1 MRQMP
6 KGLGMNNKITVAA
19 IQLKPASTVDENLTN
34 AEALLIEAADAGVQ
48 LALLPEN
55 FAHYG
60 QSDFLMVGRDESN
73 ATGPVRQFLAD
84 QASRHGIWLVGGT
97 IPVAGLNPKPFAR
110 SFLFDPGGNCVDH
123 YDKIH
128 LFDVEV
134 SAGSGQKNR
143 YCESDNF
150 SPGKRVTAVS
160 TGLAKIGLSVCY
172 DLRFA
177 ELYGELAALD
187 TQIVVVPA
195 AFTAATGKDHW
206 QLLLRARA
214 IENQVFMIGANLV
227 DRNHATRGLWGGS
240 VIIDPWGTVLA
251 SLEGD
256 CSGVAVAEIDL
267 ALIAKLQLKMPMRDH
282 RRLPL

>member
-1 MRQMP
+1 MS
-6 KGLGMNNKITVAA
+6 NKITVAA
-19 IQLKPASTVDENLTN
+19 IQLKPAPTVAVNLTN
-34 AEALLIEAADAGVQ
+34 AETLLIEAADAGAQ
-48 LALLPEN
+48 LAVLPEN

-60 QSDFLMVGRDESN
+60 QSDFLQVGHDESEPI
-73 ATGPVRQFLAD
+73 GPVRQFLAD
-84 QASRHGIWLVGGT
+84 QARRHGLWLVGGT
-97 IPVAGLNPKPFAR
+97 IPVAGPNPKPFAR
-110 SFLFDPGGNCVDH
+110 SLLFDPEGNCADH

-134 SAGSGQKNR
+134 SAESEQKKR

-150 SPGKRVTAVS
+150 SAGKRVTAVS
-160 TGLAKIGLSVCY
+160 TSIAKLGLSVCY

-177 ELYGELAALD
+177 ELYGQLAALD
-187 TQIVVVPA
+187 AQVIVVPS

-206 QLLLRARA
+206 QVLLRARA
-214 IENQVFMIGANLV
+214 IENQLFMIGANLV

-251 SLEGD
+251 SVEGD

-267 ALIAKLQLKMPMRDH
+267 ALINKLQLKMPVRDH
-282 RRLPL
+282 RRLPF